1 MVLIFPTDLDNTCIG
16 GFKNYGYKLWQTGYK
31 LIDIYTCEI
40 LIFYIEIW
48 RMYGQFHVS
57 YIVFN

>member
-1 MVLIFPTDLDNTCIG
+1 MVINFV
-16 GFKNYGYKLWQTGYK
+16 QTGYK

-40 LIFYIEIW
+40 LIVYIEIW

-57 YIVFN
+57 YLFKVI

>member
-1 MVLIFPTDLDNTCIG
+1 MATNFD
-16 GFKNYGYKLWQTGYK
+16 KLVTNS
-31 LIDIYTCEI
+31 CEI